1 MKVVHVLY
9 QSLPHISGS
18 TIRSRDIIESQAK
31 VDIEPVVVTSPFQKP
46 FQPSVHKE
54 VYHNIPYYRTFNNE
68 GLMVNEGI
76 SKFSTKIKKISY
88 IFSFTRKL
96 YKICKAEKPDVIH
109 AHATFFTAFSSKI
122 CSYLLKIPMVY
133 EVRSLWDER
142 QKQLATGTFQLL
154 QLKVIRKCENAAINS
169 ADLVV
174 TINDKLKKNLQS
186 RVKGNREIFVIKNAA
201 SIPDNITEM
210 KTDGY
215 DHDKKQADYIF
226 GYIGSVTIIEGLVF
240 LTDVFSKINIPGIK
254 LFIYG
259 DGPETK
265 QLQKL
270 IEENAI
276 TNVVLRGMFSP
287 EHVQDI
293 YNEVDCIINPRTKN
307 MLSETVTPLKP
318 LEALAFKKLFIGSDV
333 GGIKDLIS
341 HGKTGLLFKADDK
354 ESLLQLIQYVLL
366 NRNSPEFSRIIEA
379 GFAMVKKS
387 YSWEANA
394 IKYYELYQSL
404 LQSKY
409 IV

>member
-31 VDIEPVVVTSPFQKP
+31 ADIEPVVVTSPFQKP
-46 FQPSVHKE
+46 FQPSVQKE

-68 GLMVNEGI
+68 GLIVNEGI
-76 SKFSTKIKKISY
+76 SKFSTKVKKISY

-96 YKICKAEKPDVIH
+96 YKICKAERPDVIH

-122 CSYLLKIPMVY
+122 CSRLLKIPMVY

-169 ADLVV
+169 ADVVV

-186 RVKGNREIFVIKNAA
+186 RIKGDREIFVIKNAA
-201 SIPDNITEM
+201 NIPDNNTEM
-210 KTDGY
+210 KLGS
-215 DHDKKQADYIF
+215 DHRKNGSDYIF
-226 GYIGSVTIIEGLVF
+226 GYIGSVTVIEGLAF
-240 LTDVFSKINIPGIK
+240 LTDVFSKIDIPGIK

-259 DGPETK
+259 DGPEIK

-270 IEENAI
+270 IEKNAI
-276 TNVVLRGMFSP
+276 TNVVLKGMFSP

-293 YNEVDCIINPRTKN
+293 YNEVDCIINPRIKN
-307 MLSETVTPLKP
+307 ELSETVTPLKP
-318 LEALAFKKLFIGSDV
+318 LEALAYKKMFIGSDV
-333 GGIKDLIS
+333 GGIKELIKD
-341 HGKTGLLFKADDK
+341 GETGLLFKAEDK
-354 ESLLQLIQYVLL
+354 DSLTQLITQVATMNGSDYYKK
-366 NRNSPEFSRIIEA
+366 IIA
-379 GFAMVKKS
+379 NGFGMVKRD
-387 YSWEANA
+387 YSWESNA
-394 IKYYELYQSL
+394 KKYSQLYKNL
-404 LQSKY
+404 MDVTIAKN
-409 IV
+409 